1 MVLLDMNY
9 NTLNTKV
16 RADSILL
23 LETKHWENT
32 AGQAS
37 PSLCYV
43 FEAGSLAAC
52 NAHRGANQ
60 STPRGLL
67 LGIDDFYGRR
77 AQTPPSWRQCISR
90 DTDSANGMT
99 EVNLTRYQ
107 NWIAIDRQRESGR
120 AFC

>member
-60 STPRGLL
+60 STPRGLCWVSTTSTEGGL
-67 LGIDDFYGRR
+67 KHLHRGDN
-77 AQTPPSWRQCISR
+77 A
-90 DTDSANGMT
+90 SAEIQIPRMG
-99 EVNLTRYQ
+99 
-107 NWIAIDRQRESGR
+107 
-120 AFC
+120 